1 MAKESVTV
9 VEAKQFTTYAVVVFP
24 DLGQVVSE
32 VNALIARGWQPVG
45 GIQISAQGTNVYHYQ
60 AMAK

>member
-9 VEAKQFTTYAVVVFP
+9 AEVKQYTTYAVVVFP

>member
-1 MAKESVTV
+1 MAKENVIV
-9 VEAKQFTTYAVVVFP
+9 AEQKVFTTYAVVVFP
-24 DLGQVVSE
+24 DLGQVVTE

-45 GIQISAQGTNVYHYQ
+45 GIQISAQGSNVYHYQ